1 VVLRDRR
8 RERCGRSRSAPAE
21 TATLAETERIARECP
36 PEELSIPVLVAA
48 IRRQTGC
55 SRASAYRAV
64 SDALTAGVLGRTK
77 DDGT

>member
-1 VVLRDRR
+1 
-8 RERCGRSRSAPAE
+8 
-21 TATLAETERIARECP
+21 LAETERIARECP